1 MSPGYVFLVESAA
14 ALCGI
19 AYSAI
24 GWFTATDE
32 DEKYRWNTPAR
43 LRVQYRAHPAA
54 VRLRVACLIAALAL
68 LAVAGANLRG
78 W

>member
-14 ALCGI
+14 SLCGI
-19 AYSAI
+19 TYGAMGS
-24 GWFTATDE
+24 FTATDG
-32 DEKYRWNTPAR
+32 DEKYRWNIPAR

-68 LAVAGANLRG
+68 LAFAGVNLPA